1 MRACV
6 CVCVR
11 CLFCFSLLLTL
22 HKRSDVLLKEAQHV
36 SPAVFRYKT
45 RIRTC
50 SAYTDAR
57 ASAEAYTKVKHMLQL
72 IRTWVTRQTG
82 VYVGSTSLLSVWW
95 RPAVWFTRARYES
108 AVGLGHTQMNLVSPK
123 LSLDLII
130 HKYQVDDG
138 GWVSNSLSPVHRKG
152 YIQ

>member
-1 MRACV
+1 MCGCV
-6 CVCVR
+6 FVVCFVCR
-11 CLFCFSLLLTL
+11 SCWRYTSDQMSYWK
-22 HKRSDVLLKEAQHV
+22 KRSMLVQL
-36 SPAVFRYKT
+36 SSGT
-45 RIRTC
+45 RPEF
-50 SAYTDAR
+50 AHAR

-82 VYVGSTSLLSVWW
+82 VYVGSTSLLCVWW

-108 AVGLGHTQMNLVSPK
+108 VVGLGHTEMNLVSPK

-130 HKYQVDDG
+130 HKYQVNVG
-138 GWVSNSLSPVHRKG
+138 CWVSNTLSPVHRKG